1 MSLES
6 VSIRGVYFRLGLELF
21 ALVDVTLSCW
31 QHTTNKSHMFK
42 LQLAIGTAL
51 ILCTLHVQV
60 FAEFGPQTELDSK
73 PVAVNL
79 NEARYPD
86 ILKKN
91 YVGFGKMSLSSALQT
106 ILPVGLTYKLQDVSP
121 SVIARWDKTNVPFYQ
136 VLDEIADHLDIE
148 WHYRDGLI
156 VFSRIGALLE
166 MDKPVVVKTN
176 ISVIPETPVKAIPV
190 AVASAQSSSSK
201 SSSALSDATPVQ
213 PVNRQSVASEKA
225 MDVDKKP
232 TKMSEQEQVKV
243 ERISPVVAQQDVQV
257 SSATQEKASDVQPS
271 DASQPKQTRFS
282 SANRENWP
290 IDENEA
296 QPFTPVPTLTI
307 GDVLAEPIEVLEDQ
321 PEVNAPK
328 PAKASKASKAVKTP
342 IPQVLSKTTKSWS
355 IKAGSMLSASIEEWA
370 KQWGWTMLW
379 KVDNDFRIAYSVEI
393 TDDFLGGVAQVLD
406 AYSATAH
413 PLWGDAHEVQK
424 LLVIKAADGS
434 AVSISTR

>member
-1 MSLES
+1 
-6 VSIRGVYFRLGLELF
+6 
-21 ALVDVTLSCW
+21 
-31 QHTTNKSHMFK
+31 
-42 LQLAIGTAL
+42 
-51 ILCTLHVQV
+51 
-60 FAEFGPQTELDSK
+60 
-73 PVAVNL
+73 
-79 NEARYPD
+79 
-86 ILKKN
+86 
-91 YVGFGKMSLSSALQT
+91 
-106 ILPVGLTYKLQDVSP
+106 
-121 SVIARWDKTNVPFYQ
+121 
-136 VLDEIADHLDIE
+136 
-148 WHYRDGLI
+148 
-156 VFSRIGALLE
+156 
-166 MDKPVVVKTN
+166 VKTN